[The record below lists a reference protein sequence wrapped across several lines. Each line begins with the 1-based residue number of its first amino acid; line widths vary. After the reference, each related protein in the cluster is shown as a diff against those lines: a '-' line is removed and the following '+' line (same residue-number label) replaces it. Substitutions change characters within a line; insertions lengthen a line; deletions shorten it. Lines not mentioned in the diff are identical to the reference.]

1 MLKQSKTK
9 INRLEK
15 RKNILIKEL
24 QSLKAYC
31 VNKLDRAAQ
40 ETVDEK
46 SYLSEDDQI

>member
-1 MLKQSKTK
+1 MLKESKTK

-31 VNKLDRAAQ
+31 VNKLDRAVQ
-40 ETVDEK
+40 ESK
-46 SYLSEDDQI
+46 K